1 MKTAAKNGA
10 GAVAT
15 RNPKLPER
23 EAAVNAAAM
32 REKSAAARAERAG
45 GTAAAIPAKKAA
57 RAAVPRAAE
66 GIRATG

>member
-23 EAAVNAAAM
+23 AAAGNAVAM
-32 REKSAAARAERAG
+32 REKSAAVRAERAAG
-45 GTAAAIPAKKAA
+45 AAAAIPAKRAA
-57 RAAVPRAAE
+57 RAAVPRAA
-66 GIRATG
+66 GIRATD